1 MNRSCYDYI
10 CPNCGKRFP
19 EEKVAQGF
27 FCCSPQCTRK
37 YLRTHSRWVVSTIVG
52 RFFEGECPRSWPGAR
67 QPFASLAPV
76 TAREEK
82 QWEEKREKEFDDNT
96 NAAYENMG
104 ILNHTARQW
113 GYRFTHEEHAEIRA
127 RHPDCTHPERLER
140 LRMIR
145 DGEGVS
151 CRCCDARVGLYD
163 EICAACGEGL

>member
-27 FCCSPQCTRK
+27 FCCSPQCTRQ
-37 YLRTHSRWVVSTIVG
+37 YIQRNDRWKIADIVWNI
-52 RFFEGECPRSWPGAR
+52 FEGECPRSYPEAR
-67 QPFASLAPV
+67 HRPDAIAYDPKNFTPEANEAY
-76 TAREEK
+76 K
-82 QWEEKREKEFDDNT
+82 QI
-96 NAAYENMG
+96 G
-104 ILNHTARQW
+104 VLNHTARQW
-113 GYRFTHEEHAEIRA
+113 GYRFTPEEHAEIRK
-127 RHPDCTHPERLER
+127 RHPQRTHPERLER